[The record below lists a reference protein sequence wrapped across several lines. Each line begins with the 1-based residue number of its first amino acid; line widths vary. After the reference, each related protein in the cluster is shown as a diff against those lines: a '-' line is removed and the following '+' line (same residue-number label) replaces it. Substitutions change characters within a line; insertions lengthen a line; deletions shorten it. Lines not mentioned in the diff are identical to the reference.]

1 MLGTS
6 LKNGWFYPLSHV
18 SHQYT
23 LLGVPGFCLYH
34 GITMEFPYIIHTAP
48 RELPGGLLHL
58 VCLNAVQGSK
68 YPSTI
73 DANIDASIHLQ
84 YPPFDG
90 EAGDT
95 RKEQEWDYELLRQ
108 KTVET
113 MNLASTDFI
122 FVVIAG
128 YTY

>member
-1 MLGTS
+1 MHLG
-6 LKNGWFYPLSHV
+6 
-18 SHQYT
+18 
-23 LLGVPGFCLYH
+23 
-34 GITMEFPYIIHTAP
+34 
-48 RELPGGLLHL
+48 
-58 VCLNAVQGSK
+58 CLNAVQGSK

-73 DANIDASIHLQ
+73 DANTDASIRLQ

-95 RKEQEWDYELLRQ
+95 KKQEWDYELLRQ
-108 KTVET
+108 KTVEA